1 MCRTLLVAGDRSIF
15 CEKLSS
21 CKGLIQRTSC
31 LYVINMPMYKC
42 NEIFLEFFFSG
53 HKNNN
58 ICEITFKSTLVIKKK
73 IMHNSSALYKLIRIL
88 HLYTCRVF
96 FSPCVIFASV
106 FLALCIFRN
115 SLLVKGSAQFEFAK
129 TQLCLQRNNMRHWN
143 SPSLY
148 FEGRKWV
155 KIKRRQIFP
164 YIYIYI

>member
-1 MCRTLLVAGDRSIF
+1 MKFSW
-15 CEKLSS
+15 
-21 CKGLIQRTSC
+21 
-31 LYVINMPMYKC
+31 N
-42 NEIFLEFFFSG
+42 FFFLATKTIISA
-53 HKNNN
+53 
-58 ICEITFKSTLVIKKK
+58 CEITFKSTLVIKKK
-73 IMHNSSALYKLIRIL
+73 IMRNSSVLYKLIRIL

-143 SPSLY
+143 SSSLY

-155 KIKRRQIFP
+155 KIKRGQIFP
-164 YIYIYI
+164 YIYL

>member
-1 MCRTLLVAGDRSIF
+1 MCRTLLFAGDRSIF

-31 LYVINMPMYKC
+31 IDVINMPMYKC
-42 NEIFLEFFFSG
+42 NEIFLEFFFLATKTIISA
-53 HKNNN
+53 
-58 ICEITFKSTLVIKKK
+58 CEITFKSTLVIKKK
-73 IMHNSSALYKLIRIL
+73 IMRNSSVLYKLIRIL

-143 SPSLY
+143 SSSLY

-155 KIKRRQIFP
+155 KIKRGQIFP
-164 YIYIYI
+164 YIYL